1 MTNNELAIAKKD
13 VVDVVENK
21 VQDFMKRGE
30 LQLPENYSPH
40 NAMKSAWLTLQEVET
55 SDRKPALSACS
66 KNSIANALL
75 DMVVQGL
82 NPSKNQCYFIPYGN
96 KLICQRSYFGTMAV
110 AKMVDPSIEEI
121 VAEVVYEGDTLKY
134 KIEKGKKVIA
144 EHLQELESVDSGK
157 VKAAYC
163 MVIDTNGEVKKTEIM
178 TMEEIKKSWGM
189 SKMKPL
195 DDKGNVKASSTHGK
209 FTADMCKRTVIN
221 KTVKPIINSSS
232 DSHLLLEHFNR
243 ADEERAE
250 EDIAQ
255 EIEENAN
262 SEVLDIEAE
271 VVSNEVDGD
280 SQQENTQTE
289 APENEEKEEAE
300 EAPAESEPKQQ
311 TIDNEPNF

>member
-21 VQDFMKRGE
+21 VQDFLKRGE
-30 LQLPENYSPH
+30 LQLPPDYSPH

-55 SDRKPALSACS
+55 SDRKPALSVCS

-82 NPSKNQCYFIPYGN
+82 NPSKNQCYFIPYGK

-110 AKMVDPSIEEI
+110 AKLVDPTIEEI

-134 KIEKGKKVIA
+134 KIERGKKIIA
-144 EHLQELESVDSGK
+144 EHLQEIENIDSK
-157 VKAAYC
+157 NIKAAYC
-163 MVIDTNGEVKKTEIM
+163 IVIDTNGEVKKTEIM
-178 TMEEIKKSWGM
+178 TMDEIKKSWGM

-209 FTADMCKRTVIN
+209 FMADMCKRTVIN

-255 EIEENAN
+255 EIDENAN
-262 SEVLDIEAE
+262 SVTIDIDSID
-271 VVSNEVDGD
+271 VSTEDD
-280 SQQENTQTE
+280 SEI
-289 APENEEKEEAE
+289 EEEEEEEEAE
-300 EAPAESEPKQQ
+300 EAPAESKPKQQ
-311 TIDNEPNF
+311 SIENEEDFNFND